1 MSIFKTKNKRRKRA
15 EKNTFLKFFFFF
27 VSEIKSLKFCLK
39 FFYFHLLIHFSSF
52 WIVFQWTQELD
63 EALRSS
69 LVSFLA
75 TTRCVIVIFQ
85 DSHVVYLP
93 LLRIQLFI
101 LLTTYRRPICLLKFR
116 IFFLQK
122 EDDKGKKGLVDPYM
136 EFSFCGKKVTNL

>member
-1 MSIFKTKNKRRKRA
+1 M
-15 EKNTFLKFFFFF
+15 
-27 VSEIKSLKFCLK
+27 
-39 FFYFHLLIHFSSF
+39 
-52 WIVFQWTQELD
+52 FQWTRELD
-63 EALRSS
+63 EALKSS

-85 DSHVVYLP
+85 DSHVVYIP

-101 LLTTYRRPICLLKFR
+101 LLTTYRRSICLLSKFR